1 MQTGSARSRI
11 IIAGRSFPLPRGVRS
26 ITFEDPGGYNFY
38 RDSTSNGDMSRKL
51 VYDRRLKGAQVKT
64 FEQLQQKVKNIVF
77 HSDCTETSAVCYRV
91 LVNRGLS
98 THFLIDWDGTIYQAA
113 DVLHKAIHGGEVNAT
128 SVGVD
133 VNNRLPLFR
142 PGDPVVPYESIFNGR
157 HPEQF
162 VDPEMKRPLSE
173 FHEINLT
180 RKRSYGYTDAQYK
193 AVTALIKV
201 LASQLPGLYNGK
213 EGAVPQPPMNEKGEV
228 VNRAIDG
235 AKDWNGLLGHWH
247 VSAGKWDPGP
257 GFDWKRIFHALRG
270 EDNAF
275 PVELQE
281 EQDSVERL
289 TSSQMGGLAQEFY
302 TNIESGSGG
311 FYPVGVN
318 QQWHGGTH
326 LRTARGSEVRSMLG
340 GTIVAARMTPPG
352 ELGSTNF
359 VVVRHVLPMPR
370 EGDDPENP
378 TLLKV
383 YSLYM
388 HLEYSDLTE
397 ITDEVHPRWIV
408 DAWKKSGAAGA
419 KDSSAADSG
428 LGDGGKGSE
437 ESGLGSRGRQEPPYT
452 RVGSGFPALRRGHV
466 AMFEHGTGAA
476 LKVSSGEVIGR
487 VGEFGPERT
496 REALIHVEV
505 FADSSWRNAIDL
517 AIHGEHWVE
526 LAEDTG
532 STLQVTNR
540 HVLSILGGRRR
551 FRLGRK
557 GFLFPRHQLSASDIE
572 GFFHDED
579 TVQGREYLR
588 RSITRHVSEWSD
600 QVDWIQAMSEAQ
612 EWKDRVRDFEALLQD
627 SSQRYRTGV
636 FSREIQRILP
646 FVWLTREVA
655 EKMGL
660 DVENWNGVL
669 YHFHP
674 IHFLEWLSFHSSNRV
689 RVISRGKSRK
699 ELLKDVAKARERAD
713 RQRLNEERGVD
724 QGPDGEE
731 LLDESLEL
739 DIEGKRF
746 DSSTILERL
755 RGVRGG
761 GRWRWEYPEDDSH

>member
-1 MQTGSARSRI
+1 MQTGRDRSRI
-11 IIAGRSFPLPRGVRS
+11 IIAGRSHPLPSGVRS

-38 RDSTSNGDMSRKL
+38 RDSKSSGDITRKL
-51 VYDRRLKGAQVKT
+51 VYDRRLKGATVKT
-64 FEQLQQKVKNIVF
+64 LEQLQQKVKNIVF
-77 HSDCTETSAVCYRV
+77 HSDCTETAAICYRV

-128 SVGVD
+128 SIGID

-142 PGDPVVPYESIFNGR
+142 PGDAVVPYESIFNGR

-162 VDPEMKRPLSE
+162 VDPEQKRPLSE
-173 FHEINLT
+173 FQEINLT
-180 RKRSYGYTDAQYK
+180 RKRSYGYTDGQYK
-193 AVTALIKV
+193 SITALIKV

-235 AKDWNGLLGHWH
+235 AKEWNGLLGHWH

-275 PVELQE
+275 PVELTE
-281 EQDSVERL
+281 DQDMAERL
-289 TSSQMGGLAQEFY
+289 TSSQMGGLAEEFY
-302 TNIESGSGG
+302 ANIEGGTGG

-318 QQWHGGTH
+318 QQWHGGVH
-326 LRTARGSEVRSMLG
+326 LRTAGASDVRTMLG
-340 GTIVAARMTPPG
+340 GTVVAARMSSPG

-378 TLLKV
+378 TLLTV

-388 HLEYSDLTE
+388 HLAFIDLASVSDDT
-397 ITDEVHPRWIV
+397 HPRWIV
-408 DAWKKSGAAGA
+408 DAAKKSGGAAGEA
-419 KDSSAADSG
+419 VSVDSG
-428 LGDGGKGSE
+428 LGDSQGGSD
-437 ESGLGSRGRQEPPYT
+437 ESGLGSRRREEPPYT
-452 RVGSGFPALRRGHV
+452 RVGSGFSALRRGQV
-466 AMFEHGTGAA
+466 AVFEHDTGGA
-476 LKVSSGEVIGR
+476 LKVSSGEIIGR
-487 VGEFGPERT
+487 VGEFGPERN
-496 REALIHVEV
+496 RESLIHVEV
-505 FADSSWRNAIDL
+505 FADASWRNAIDL

-532 STLQVTNR
+532 GALQVTNR

-551 FRLGRK
+551 IRLGRK
-557 GFLFPRHQLSASDIE
+557 GFLFPRSQISPSDIT
-572 GFFHDED
+572 GFFHDEEN
-579 TVQGREYLR
+579 VQGRQYLR

-646 FVWLTREVA
+646 FIWLTREVA
-655 EKMGL
+655 ENIGL
-660 DVENWNGVL
+660 QVDNWNGVL

-674 IHFLEWLSFHSSNRV
+674 IHFLQWLSFHSSNRV

-699 ELLKDVAKARERAD
+699 ALLKDVAKARERAD
-713 RQRLNEERGVD
+713 QQRLNVEMGVD

-739 DIEGKRF
+739 DLEGKRF

-761 GRWRWEYPEDDSH
+761 GRWRWEYPEEDSH